1 MTIAMHDRLMQEG
14 STRAV
19 RYAAVLRRFV
29 VPAALLAVV
38 IVAML
43 ALKMVAGWVAEA
55 TRIEVVRVEGTFSSL
70 TRSDIEKSLAGLVAG
85 HSLLDVPMSG
95 IAQELDA
102 LSWVAAVDVYRIW
115 PHGLVVRVTEKVP
128 VARWNGTGFISH
140 AGDVFQPENATVIG
154 ALPELRGPEDKATRV
169 MEFYQAANSMLMPLG
184 LGIRRLTLNPQL
196 SWEIVTDN
204 GIRIRVDQ
212 QDGASRLRRF
222 LRVYDKHLAK
232 VVERIDSVD
241 LRYIGGFAVHWTPSS
256 PAEKKLSTGAK
267 APGGDNGQT
276 SQH

>member
-1 MTIAMHDRLMQEG
+1 MTIAMHDRMLQEG

-19 RYAAVLRRFV
+19 RVASALRRLV
-29 VPAALLAVV
+29 VPAALLVVV
-38 IVAML
+38 IAF
-43 ALKMVAGWVAEA
+43 ALSLRMVAGWVAEA
-55 TRIEVVRVEGTFSSL
+55 TRIEIVRVEGAFGTL
-70 TRSDIEKSLAGLVAG
+70 TRSDIEKSLVGLVAG
-85 HSLLDVPMSG
+85 HSLLDVPMRA

-128 VARWNGTGFISH
+128 VARWNGAGFISH

-154 ALPELRGPEDKATRV
+154 ALPELRGPDDKATRV
-169 MEFYQAANSMLMPLG
+169 MEFYQAANSMLTPLG
-184 LGIRRLTLNPQL
+184 LGIRRLTLNQQL

-204 GIRIRVDQ
+204 GVRILVDQ

-222 LRVYDKHLAK
+222 LRVYDKHLAT
-232 VVERIDSVD
+232 VGDRIDSVD

-256 PAEKKLSTGAK
+256 PAENKLSTGAK
-267 APGGDNGQT
+267 APGGNNGQT